1 MSVAYGR
8 FTAALGVL
16 EEKWL
21 GSVNFYIL
29 KKLFEG
35 FEDTNKK
42 YAVFKRGTKEAVW
55 SKKEAN
61 SYEWA
66 MTDVLLYPV
75 GSETRQSLWGCLE
88 EMQYYCKTGSH
99 SLHAAFL
106 GVNKNRRAILNK

>member
-1 MSVAYGR
+1 MQLRLAFSLRTNALKMSVAYGR

-42 YAVFKRGTKEAVW
+42 YAVFKRGTKEAV
-55 SKKEAN
+55 
-61 SYEWA
+61 
-66 MTDVLLYPV
+66 
-75 GSETRQSLWGCLE
+75 
-88 EMQYYCKTGSH
+88 
-99 SLHAAFL
+99 
-106 GVNKNRRAILNK
+106 